1 MKFFGSSLDMAKN
14 LKVAFLGEILSNMSW
29 HLPQK
34 RIVPLLYL
42 VINMTDW
49 LSRVFLKLLLHL
61 VTAVEREVS
70 ILLRGKP
77 KEQVQHAT
85 KISQADLSSTQL
97 VRAKS
102 TERQAHRPQLK
113 FITQPVPNTVVQFH
127 RIDKSKKP
135 EPVTRHI
142 FGLFDFFSK
151 YATFELSLMSNDEN
165 KFLPIFQILH
175 IKNAWFLLELDM
187 ALVTT
192 IEMRFALVCL
202 RRSKEPQRN
211 PKRARDF

>member
-1 MKFFGSSLDMAKN
+1 M
-14 LKVAFLGEILSNMSW
+14 I
-29 HLPQK
+29 
-34 RIVPLLYL
+34 
-42 VINMTDW
+42 DW

-113 FITQPVPNTVVQFH
+113 FLTQPVPQTVVQLH
-127 RIDKSKKP
+127 RIDNSKKP

-142 FGLFDFFSK
+142 FGLFDFFFQICHFWVISDVQWWK
-151 YATFELSLMSNDEN
+151 QISTHFSDSTHQEYMIFARIGHGPCYYHWNEIFAVVNGDM
-165 KFLPIFQILH
+165 LPIWIFD
-175 IKNAWFLLELDM
+175 A
-187 ALVTT
+187 
-192 IEMRFALVCL
+192 
-202 RRSKEPQRN
+202 
-211 PKRARDF
+211 

>member
-1 MKFFGSSLDMAKN
+1 
-14 LKVAFLGEILSNMSW
+14 
-29 HLPQK
+29 
-34 RIVPLLYL
+34 
-42 VINMTDW
+42 MTDW

-113 FITQPVPNTVVQFH
+113 FLTQPVPQTVVQLH
-127 RIDKSKKP
+127 RIDNSKKP

-192 IEMRFALVCL
+192 IEMRFALVWYWCNIWMDPKSVCDTFKINLSGLCFIKPWVISWGWRANGTRCL
-202 RRSKEPQRN
+202 C
-211 PKRARDF
+211 